1 MARPTSDDS
10 IYRVSIHK
18 NGGYMYAS
26 THPYTLL
33 PSGKR
38 KYSNLHW
45 GTVDEDLKFHPGKQ
59 YLDASHEERSRLL
72 FPEGWDLSDAEK
84 LSGKRNQGRVS
95 YSGDEVNRFYGDV
108 WLLDQ
113 VTRKMG
119 LHDDLMA
126 VFHENAEMVDDI
138 LTLAY
143 FPYLTGFTYNRV
155 ARWQRIEKTPSTREL
170 TPSAITRLTQSIS
183 ERERMDL
190 FRLRAGRLGKDELC
204 AVDSTSRS
212 AYGDSLADIRWGRNK
227 EGLSLEQTLE
237 VVVYSLESHM
247 PIYYRTFPGNIPD
260 SRSMETILTDLSH
273 AGFPKVILVTDR
285 GYDSLANMERYIL
298 RRQPMILCAKVRQ
311 SLIMEKILE
320 LGEFSGRPE
329 GMQVDGD
336 RRLYHKQY
344 AMDYNVVGDRGA
356 TIKADRLRLNLYFDA
371 VRRGHEL
378 TSLDIQVES
387 QRKVLQATLDASES
401 LDDEASVR
409 KNYNWFDV
417 KCRESDRLLLSFA
430 PNEKKIVSAK
440 RASGFFANVTLGL
453 DMAPME
459 ALEAYSLRDEQ
470 EKYFQQIKGQM
481 GFDKQRNWSEEG
493 KTGRLFILFT
503 ALILS
508 SYVRH
513 IWKSTDLKKK
523 FSSALEILDEMRSIR
538 CVEHKGRAMFIT
550 PFVGAQVEICKAFG
564 FQIPNGCAP
573 KYTSRK
579 ISEKKRGRPK
589 KQQAVKLKS

>member
-1 MARPTSDDS
+1 MARPVSECS

-26 THPYTLL
+26 THPFTIS
-33 PSGKR
+33 PDGKR

-45 GTVDEDLKFHPGKQ
+45 GTVDEGLKFHPGKQ
-59 YLDASHEERSRLL
+59 FLYASLEERSRLI
-72 FPEGWDLSDAEK
+72 FPEGWDLSETEK
-84 LSGKRNQGRVS
+84 LSGKRSQGRAS
-95 YSGDEVNRFYGDV
+95 YNEEDANRFYGDV

-113 VTRKMG
+113 VARKTG
-119 LHDDLMA
+119 LRKDLLA

-143 FPYLTGFTYNRV
+143 FPYLTGFTYNRL
-155 ARWQRIEKTPSTREL
+155 ARWQRIVKTPSSREL
-170 TPSAITRLTQSIS
+170 TPTVITRLTQSIS
-183 ERERMDL
+183 ERERMNL
-190 FRLRAGRLGKDELC
+190 FRLRAGRLDKDELC

-212 AYGDSLADIRWGRNK
+212 AYGDGLSDIRWGHNK

-237 VVVYSLESHM
+237 VVVYSLQSHM
-247 PIYYRTFPGNIPD
+247 PVYYRTFPGNIPD
-260 SRSMETILTDLSH
+260 SRSMETILTNLSH

-311 SLIMEKILE
+311 SLVMEKILE

-329 GMQVDGD
+329 GMQVDGE
-336 RRLYHKQY
+336 RRIYHKQY
-344 AMDYNVVGDRGA
+344 ALEYTLVGERGA

-371 VRRGHEL
+371 VRRGQEL

-387 QRKVLQATLDASES
+387 QRRALQAILDASES

-417 KCRESDRLLLSFA
+417 ECRDTDRLLLSFT
-430 PNEKKIVSAK
+430 PNQKKISLAK
-440 RASGFFANVTLGL
+440 RASGFFANITLGL
-453 DMAPME
+453 DMGAME
-459 ALEAYSLRDEQ
+459 ALDAYSLRDEQ
-470 EKYFQQIKGQM
+470 EKYFQQMKGQM

-493 KTGRLFILFT
+493 KTGRLLILFT
-503 ALILS
+503 ALIIS

-538 CVEHKGRAMFIT
+538 CIEHKGRGRFIT
-550 PFVGAQVEICKAFG
+550 PFVGLQVEICKAFG
-564 FQIPNGCAP
+564 FEIPNGCAP
-573 KYTSRK
+573 KYTSK
-579 ISEKKRGRPK
+579 KKSEKKRGRPK
-589 KQQAVKLKS
+589 KQQVVKLDS